1 MKKILIIITM
11 LLGVYKLTAQVL
23 YTDNFDNHS
32 VGNLGTDP
40 TGQVSGQWGWLTY
53 SQNTQSNS
61 FFTIVNETG
70 RGKVLDISTGLTSSE
85 GFMAVKTNL
94 SSLINNR
101 NSGNNV
107 LMFEMDFYTGPK
119 HVVNGGGGIAGIK
132 LYSIGDP
139 YSLTDPPEDL
149 ADTWLFKQNGRVYTG
164 SSNKQDAFLPF
175 NTWVKLIFYLDYT
188 NKKVYYYIPS
198 LNRVSVSDFLEY
210 VTSANLIQEYPISN
224 IVLDMNVS
232 NGANDPKI
240 YTRNRYDNIKI
251 TAINA
256 VPPNII
262 ALSTSEQL
270 ATKFNLY
277 PNPATSVVNITN
289 TENMV
294 VNQVTIYDVAGK
306 QLSTQNF
313 NNEAEIQ
320 LNVENLASG
329 TYMLHLQTKQGTA
342 VKKLLKK

>member
-1 MKKILIIITM
+1 MKKNLFIILS
-11 LLGVYKLTAQVL
+11 LLFVNYTNSQVL
-23 YTDNFDNHS
+23 YTENFDNHS

-107 LMFEMDFYTGPK
+107 LMFEIDY
-119 HVVNGGGGIAGIK
+119 
-132 LYSIGDP
+132 
-139 YSLTDPPEDL
+139 
-149 ADTWLFKQNGRVYTG
+149 YTG
-164 SSNKQDAFLPF
+164 SKQASNAAGNISVINIVGNGSVVTHPLYLTNIGINKTNGEISASPFVYGDHYYLPF
-175 NTWVKLIFYLDYT
+175 NTWIKFVFYLDYT
-188 NKKVYYYIPS
+188 NRKVYHEIPY
-198 LNRVSVSDFLEY
+198 LNRVFVTDFLKNE
-210 VTSANLIQEYPISN
+210 TSTNLIQDFAPNSILLRVGVESGI
-224 IVLDMNVS
+224 
-232 NGANDPKI
+232 NGPQI

-251 TAINA
+251 TALGN
-256 VPPNII
+256 VPPEVI
-262 ALSTSEQL
+262 ALSTNEQL
-270 ATKFNLY
+270 AAKFNLY

-289 TENMV
+289 AENML
-294 VNQVTIYDVAGK
+294 VNQVAIYDIAGK

-342 VKKLLKK
+342 VKKLVKK